1 MNGSMHNHGPG
12 SGEIDLAKRDLD
24 ALRAQLDRI
33 DDRLL
38 EDVRARIEVCM
49 SIAHLK
55 RRYSIPVMQPQRVGV
70 VHEHAHRFALD
81 HDLSPDFLHELY
93 DLLIAETCRV
103 EDRIVDS
110 AQMTPDGDTDST
122 VG

>member
-55 RRYSIPVMQPQRVGV
+55 RRYSIPVMQP
-70 VHEHAHRFALD
+70 HASVWSTSTRTG
-81 HDLSPDFLHELY
+81 SP
-93 DLLIAETCRV
+93 
-103 EDRIVDS
+103 
-110 AQMTPDGDTDST
+110 ST
-122 VG
+122 TISHPIFSMSSTIC

>member
-1 MNGSMHNHGPG
+1 
-12 SGEIDLAKRDLD
+12 
-24 ALRAQLDRI
+24 
-33 DDRLL
+33 
-38 EDVRARIEVCM
+38 
-49 SIAHLK
+49 
-55 RRYSIPVMQPQRVGV
+55 V

-93 DLLIAETCRV
+93 DQLIAETCRV

>member
-1 MNGSMHNHGPG
+1 MHEHRPPQT
-12 SGEIDLAKRDLD
+12 EVLD
-24 ALRAQLDRI
+24 PRHAA
-33 DDRLL
+33 
-38 EDVRARIEVCM
+38 A
-49 SIAHLK
+49 
-55 RRYSIPVMQPQRVGV
+55 RVGV